1 MTDQELKDLVA
12 SLAIAQAK
20 TDKQLAKTD
29 KQLAETDKQ
38 IRTSQ
43 AKTDKQL
50 AEFTKG
56 LNDLKK
62 LFGSAQN
69 NQGQINEEFIC
80 NSIIAQDQATNGKV
94 LWGVCYDYI
103 ERNVKSRFGQ
113 TQGEYDCVAY
123 NGDSIAIV
131 EVKSKAHINDIAKF
145 PTMIRTFRILYPMY
159 KDFKIYIGIASL
171 HINNDVVKE
180 CQDKGYGILR
190 LSGNTL
196 EELASKLIAQ

>member
-20 TDKQLAKTD
+20 TDEQLAKTD
-29 KQLAETDKQ
+29 QKVAETTQ
-38 IRTSQ
+38 
-43 AKTDKQL
+43 
-50 AEFTKG
+50 G

-80 NSIIAQDQATNGKV
+80 NSITTNGKV

-123 NGDSIAIV
+123 NSNSIAIV
-131 EVKSKAHINDIAKF
+131 EVKSKAHINDIAQF

-171 HINNDVVKE
+171 HINNDVLQE
-180 CQDKGYGILR
+180 CQDNGYGILR

>member
-20 TDKQLAKTD
+20 TDKQ
-29 KQLAETDKQ
+29 

-50 AEFTKG
+50 AKTDQKVAETTQG

-80 NSIIAQDQATNGKV
+80 NSIATNGKV

-113 TQGEYDCVAY
+113 TQGQYDCVAY
-123 NGDSIAIV
+123 NSNSIAIV

-145 PTMIRTFRILYPMY
+145 PKMIRKFRILYPMY

-196 EELASKLIAQ
+196 EELASKLITQ